1 MSTKNASSILH
12 IIATKHN
19 IQYTQSARF
28 FAKTLIL
35 IQTREEKMID
45 FKLNVMKNK
54 DKCLLT
60 KIATFQKSLP
70 QDSMHLGIFIGF

>member
-1 MSTKNASSILH
+1 MLPVYYTSLPPNTTYSTH
-12 IIATKHN
+12 
-19 IQYTQSARF
+19 TQSARF